1 MENFNFVK
9 FIIGLI
15 VGAIV
20 TWFIMDLL
28 GFRLSDALFVA
39 GCVLM
44 AYSFTFMHTLLGQ
57 NAASA
62 GSYLNR
68 YEKVGRDMRYNNRE
82 EKGFIPE
89 SLIAALLFLI
99 AGLVIMF
106 IK

>member
-1 MENFNFVK
+1 MK

-20 TWFIMDLL
+20 TWFSMDLL

-39 GCVLM
+39 GCILM
-44 AYSFTFMHTLLGQ
+44 AYSFTFMHTMLGQ

-62 GSYLNR
+62 GPHLNR
-68 YEKVGRDMRYNNRE
+68 YEKVSRDMRYNNRE

-99 AGLVIMF
+99 AGLAVML